1 MQREFK
7 SAAPLTGLKA
17 VIGRKMANKY
27 RDIKNVQHKQDPNYD
42 APLPSKTEPKAS
54 GTALGS
60 IVNLVMAAK
69 LAKCKLE
76 DPR

>member
-1 MQREFK
+1 MKHQFK
-7 SAAPLTGLKA
+7 STAPLSGLKS

-27 RDIKNVQHKQDPNYD
+27 RDIKNAQDSPD
-42 APLPSKTEPKAS
+42 PHGDTSPRSKAEPKAGS
-54 GTALGS
+54 TVLGF
-60 IVNLVMAAK
+60 IVNRVMAAK